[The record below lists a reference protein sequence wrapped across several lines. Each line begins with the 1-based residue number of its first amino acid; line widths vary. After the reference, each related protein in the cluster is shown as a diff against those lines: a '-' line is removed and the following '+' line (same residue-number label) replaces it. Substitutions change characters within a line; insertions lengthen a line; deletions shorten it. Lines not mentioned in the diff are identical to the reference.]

1 MGLEAF
7 LISTHSTNTWYR
19 VEKFVEFTAQNYV
32 FIWASSEVFFCLQL
46 VPGKW
51 RAKHATAGEFK
62 KIRTK
67 MAGVHASCVG
77 LERHF
82 EGCSNDLDA
91 IAKSLEF
98 EFQNSTLY
106 RHVRAVPCS
115 LLPFC
120 ASTPPCVLPI
130 WRVQNPAQM
139 LQRIKALQDDMPKVS
154 VQRLLYIPDN

>member
-7 LISTHSTNTWYR
+7 LISTQYKYMVQGREVCR
-19 VEKFVEFTAQNYV
+19 VYCTELCIHLGFLG
-32 FIWASSEVFFCLQL
+32 SLFCLQL
-46 VPGKW
+46 IPGKW

-67 MAGVHASCVG
+67 MASVHASCVG

-154 VQRLLYIPDN
+154 VLRLLYIPDN